1 MAELDDER
9 LVLASSRLP
18 LMRDSGYSVWRGEG
32 ANMCECVSEKKNVK
46 RYFLCGDFLTCSV
59 LLLEVEPNESGG

>member
-1 MAELDDER
+1 MAELDDDR

-18 LMRDSGYSVWRGEG
+18 LMRDSGYNVWRGEG
-32 ANMCECVSEKKNVK
+32 ANMCQCVSKTNVEK
-46 RYFLCGDFLTCSV
+46 YFSCGDFLTCSV